1 MCAYTLFIPPHTK
14 IVIITEKKR
23 IILLISHTS
32 VCQLFIIGGGGE
44 AVIFVLPNRTNSLA
58 QVNDYNSSVISMK
71 LLTTLSV
78 RLSLYL

>member
-14 IVIITEKKR
+14 IVIITEKKK

-32 VCQLFIIGGGGE
+32 ICQLFIIGRGE
-44 AVIFVLPNRTNSLA
+44 ASYFWFTNRTNPLA
-58 QVNDYNSSVISMK
+58 QINDYNSSVISMK